1 MGTDALS
8 AHLDRAWELL
18 STGDLRG
25 ARASA
30 KRALQLVGD
39 SPEAHNLL
47 GQVAAQEGEA
57 DDAMEHYRTA
67 MALDDGYVDPFLNAA
82 ELMLHPIRDYDGAIE
97 LCDEVLEFV
106 DTNDEIVDAML
117 LKFDALLGKGDD
129 EAAKRLLDALPDGPY
144 EQPGQS
150 FLVGRALF
158 EAGHVER
165 AEPHLQDAMRAEP
178 DSPDPR
184 YYLALVCDVRGDWG
198 AATEHMLA
206 CRALD
211 RALPP
216 VAWALPREQFERS
229 VARALQGLPPE
240 RLKSLDG
247 AIVVVDDSPGVE
259 AVVDGIDPRAPVLI
273 EGVGDDAQPDR
284 PGRVFVYQR
293 NLERGCGGVEDL
305 DDELAHTL
313 AEELE
318 AATTRAVTPRP
329 PPEPR
334 RQPQRAPGDGRE
346 RANDDDRTPPRPRKK
361 SN

>member
-1 MGTDALS
+1 
-8 AHLDRAWELL
+8 
-18 STGDLRG
+18 
-25 ARASA
+25 
-30 KRALQLVGD
+30 
-39 SPEAHNLL
+39 
-47 GQVAAQEGEA
+47 
-57 DDAMEHYRTA
+57 
-67 MALDDGYVDPFLNAA
+67 
-82 ELMLHPIRDYDGAIE
+82 
-97 LCDEVLEFV
+97 
-106 DTNDEIVDAML
+106 
-117 LKFDALLGKGDD
+117 
-129 EAAKRLLDALPDGPY
+129 
-144 EQPGQS
+144 
-150 FLVGRALF
+150 
-158 EAGHVER
+158 
-165 AEPHLQDAMRAEP
+165 
-178 DSPDPR
+178 
-184 YYLALVCDVRGDWG
+184 
-198 AATEHMLA
+198 MLA